1 MKLGFIGTGQI
12 TKAVIYGI
20 LNSKIKYSKIYVS
33 SRNKKISSH
42 LSKISKKIIIIK
54 DNEIKTIFKK
64 SNALLTS
71 KQVNYFLGCIRDN
84 MYLRNFHKA
93 TLDRNELSS

>member
-20 LNSKIKYSKIYVS
+20 LNSKIKYSKIYIS

-42 LSKISKKIIIIK
+42 LSKISKKIIVIK
-54 DNEIKTIFKK
+54 DNQKILNKVIIK
-64 SNALLTS
+64 
-71 KQVNYFLGCIRDN
+71 YDN
-84 MYLRNFHKA
+84 LEKLH
-93 TLDRNELSS
+93 LELSHGR

>member
-42 LSKISKKIIIIK
+42 LSLVIA
-54 DNEIKTIFKK
+54 NF
-64 SNALLTS
+64 LT
-71 KQVNYFLGCIRDN
+71 
-84 MYLRNFHKA
+84 
-93 TLDRNELSS
+93 